1 MSYGDPLSPFFETL
15 RNMNEFWFRG
25 GANQMGEIYRRNI
38 DAIEKTNRAI
48 VGGMI
53 EASQRQAQV
62 MQKTMADLGQ
72 AAQGMAGGADRGAGA
87 EMMRQ
92 AIVNAVE
99 RMADVNRNM
108 AEGNAEA
115 LEMLRGRLIENM
127 GLLTAKKDE

>member
-1 MSYGDPLSPFFETL
+1 MKYGDPLSPFFETL
-15 RNMNEFWFRG
+15 RNMNEFWFQG
-25 GANQMGEIYRRNI
+25 GANQMGEVYRRNL

-48 VGGMI
+48 VTGMI

-62 MQKTMADLGQ
+62 MQKTMSDLGQ
-72 AAQGMAGGADRGAGA
+72 AAQGMAGGTDQGGAA

-99 RMADVNRNM
+99 RMTEVNRNM

-115 LEMLRGRLIENM
+115 LAMLRTRLLDNM
-127 GLLTAKKDE
+127 SLLGAKRDE